1 MIKLKKI
8 IKESYLDRK
17 FGEPLPTFDSVM
29 KDHQLGKLYTDID
42 RPPFKTEKQ
51 IEEEKLNEA
60 PEHEMAKHLN
70 KVTNDIFKI
79 IRIYEPQADVEGMVR
94 SWMLGLHAKLKKRGV
109 KV

>member
-1 MIKLKKI
+1 MLKLKELL
-8 IKESYLDRK
+8 KETFERK

-29 KDHQLGKLYTDID
+29 KDYQLGKLYTDKD
-42 RPPFKTEKQ
+42 KPPFKTEKQ

-94 SWMLGLHAKLKKRGV
+94 SWMMGLHAKLKKRGV
-109 KV
+109 KI

>member
-1 MIKLKKI
+1 MLKLKELL
-8 IKESYLDRK
+8 KETFERK

-29 KDHQLGKLYTDID
+29 KDHQLGKLYTDKD
-42 RPPFKTEKQ
+42 RPSFQVK
-51 IEEEKLNEA
+51 EEKLNEA

-79 IRIYEPQADVEGMVR
+79 IKIYEPQADVEGMVR
-94 SWMLGLHAKLKKRGV
+94 SWMIGLHAKLKKSGV

>member
-1 MIKLKKI
+1 MLKLKELL
-8 IKESYLDRK
+8 KETFERK

-29 KDHQLGKLYTDID
+29 KDHQLGKLYTDKD
-42 RPPFKTEKQ
+42 KPPFKTEKQ

-70 KVTNDIFKI
+70 KVTNDILRI
-79 IRIYEPQADVEGMVR
+79 INVFEPKADVEGMVR
-94 SWMLGLHAKLKKRGV
+94 SWMMGLHAKLKKHGV